1 MTAVL
6 FAHERPSVTRVVSHV
21 LEARGFTVDT
31 VRDGDAA
38 AAALQTRRYGAL
50 VVDVA
55 LPRRPGYELVDVAR
69 EASAAGHG
77 AAVVVLV
84 ASVFR
89 KTSYKRQPARL
100 YGADDYV
107 ELHHLGDMLP
117 DKLARHLGAEAPPD
131 PAELEQAEQEATAT
145 VLEIADARLEDEP
158 PEDLAALIIA
168 DVVLYNGDRIA
179 QTRTFEQARTALA
192 DDLEVAADLLRQV
205 REARGEALDAPAEI
219 ERAFVDLMRSM
230 GRRKEAG

>member
-6 FAHERPSVTRVVSHV
+6 FAHERPSVARAVAHV
-21 LEARGFTVDT
+21 LHARGFEVES

-38 AAALQTRRYGAL
+38 TRALESRHYGAL

-55 LPRRPGYELVDVAR
+55 LPRRPGYELVEVAR
-69 EASAAGHG
+69 EAHERAGRG
-77 AAVVVLV
+77 ADVVVLV

-89 KTSYKRQPARL
+89 KTSYKRRPARL

-117 DKLARHLGAEAPPD
+117 DKLDRHLGVQSPKHDEAER
-131 PAELEQAEQEATAT
+131 EATKA
-145 VLEIADARLEDEP
+145 VFDIADARMQDESS
-158 PEDLAALIIA
+158 EDLAALIIA

-179 QTRTFEQARTALA
+179 ATQTLAQARAALA
-192 DDLEVAADLLRQV
+192 DDLEVATDLLRQV
-205 REARGEALDAPAEI
+205 QEARSETVDAEI
-219 ERAFVDLMRSM
+219 AIEGAFTRLMHSM
-230 GRRKEAG
+230 GRREVAG

>member
-6 FAHERPSVTRVVSHV
+6 FAHERPSVARAVSHV
-21 LEARGFTVDT
+21 LRARGFEVES
-31 VRDGDAA
+31 VHDGDAA
-38 AAALQTRRYGAL
+38 TRALEMKHFAAL

-55 LPRRPGYELVDVAR
+55 LPRRPGYELVEVAR
-69 EASAAGHG
+69 TEHQRAGRG
-77 AAVVVLV
+77 ADVVVLV

-117 DKLARHLGAEAPPD
+117 DKLDRHLGVDSPKHDEAER
-131 PAELEQAEQEATAT
+131 EATAA
-145 VLEIADARLEDEP
+145 VLDIADARMQDEP
-158 PEDLAALIIA
+158 SEDLAALIIA

-179 QTRTFEQARTALA
+179 PTKTLAEARTALA
-192 DDLEVAADLLRQV
+192 DDLAVATDLLRQV
-205 REARGEALDAPAEI
+205 QQARSETVDAASAIEA
-219 ERAFVDLMRSM
+219 AFTRLMRSM
-230 GRRKEAG
+230 GRREEAG